1 MSDDTTRTP
10 SEPKPDPELRYA
22 RTDGFVTATVSAC
35 GHCHKG
41 SVFVEDE
48 HGNTSVKSCPKCG
61 PLSQQAAALNLAR
74 LPVDPPGANLSAF
87 TIDRPGD
94 PPKVNRGDGVFVV
107 NTEAGTML
115 HPAQYRA
122 QALEAAVGFCNAVI
136 TANAL
141 PVDGAGL
148 LMAGPPGVGKSHL
161 LIGILRRL
169 AMRAPKIKTRYAS
182 AGQVMADCRR
192 SLQAQ
197 KETQKLVDDLVLV
210 PLLALDELGKGR
222 ATDWEVSVA
231 DEIITRRYEAGRA
244 TLYATNYSLERDPL
258 EDDLDALANRIGG
271 RAFSRAMHRNRVL
284 VLVGSDQRF
293 EGRAA

>member
-1 MSDDTTRTP
+1 MSDETK
-10 SEPKPDPELRYA
+10 PKPDPELRYA
-22 RTDGFVTATVSAC
+22 RTDGFVTATVGPC

-48 HGNTSVKSCPKCG
+48 HGNSLVKTCPKCG
-61 PLSQQAAALNLAR
+61 PLAAQAGALNAAR

-94 PPKVNRGDGVFVV
+94 PPKSNRGDGVFVV
-107 NTEAGTML
+107 HTAEGTML

-122 QALEAAVGFCNAVI
+122 QALEAVVGYCNAAI
-136 TANAL
+136 SAMAL

-148 LMAGPPGVGKSHL
+148 LLAGPPGVGKSHL
-161 LIGILRRL
+161 LIGALRRL
-169 AMRAPKIKTRYAS
+169 AMRAPKIRSRYAS

-197 KETQKLVDDLVLV
+197 KETQKLVDELVLV

-222 ATDWEVSVA
+222 ATDWEIGVA
-231 DEIITRRYEAGRA
+231 DEIVTRRYEAGRA
-244 TLYATNYSLERDPL
+244 TLYATNYSLEREPA
-258 EDDLDALANRIGG
+258 EEDLDALSNRIGG

-284 VLVGSDQRF
+284 ILLGNDQRF